1 VTPRR
6 VADPAAALLTSTAIV
21 LAAIAASIA
30 VIAIAGQSPG
40 AAVTAMWQGAF
51 GGKEEIA
58 GTLKK
63 MIPLTLIA
71 LAWIV
76 AFRAGRINIGFDGQ
90 IIAGGITA
98 VVVALEVHGLP
109 IYVHLPLAIIAGVL
123 GGAAYAAVPAW
134 LWAYRHV
141 SEIITT
147 LLLNFVAIQ
156 ILNWVVRGPL
166 QESTH
171 GFAETDLLPHSATWP
186 TLLPDTS
193 LTWDVL
199 LIPVAVVL
207 VAFILRRTTVG
218 FQLRLTGASEE
229 AARYAGTRTVRVG
242 ALAIVAS
249 GAIAGLVGSSLILG
263 SESGVMADGFS
274 ASYGFDGIVTA
285 LLARNSPIG
294 CIPAALLI
302 AALRQ
307 GGGLMEARVGVSSSL
322 VLITQ
327 GLVVVLLAGWPL
339 MLFWW
344 RGRKRRAARDT
355 AGPAVEST

>member
-1 VTPRR
+1 MTLRR
-6 VADPAAALLTSTAIV
+6 FADPAAALLTSAGIV
-21 LAAIAASIA
+21 LVAIAASLA
-30 VIAIAGQSPG
+30 VIAVAGQSPG
-40 AAVTAMWQGAF
+40 DAATAMWQGAF

-98 VVVALEVHGLP
+98 AVVALEVHGLP
-109 IYVHLPLAIIAGVL
+109 IYVHLPLGIVAGVL
-123 GGAAYAAVPAW
+123 GGTVYAGVAAW
-134 LWAYRHV
+134 LWAYRNV

-199 LIPVAVVL
+199 LIPIAVVL

-218 FQLRLTGASEE
+218 FQLRLTG
-229 AARYAGTRTVRVG
+229 
-242 ALAIVAS
+242 
-249 GAIAGLVGSSLILG
+249 
-263 SESGVMADGFS
+263 
-274 ASYGFDGIVTA
+274 
-285 LLARNSPIG
+285 
-294 CIPAALLI
+294 
-302 AALRQ
+302 
-307 GGGLMEARVGVSSSL
+307 
-322 VLITQ
+322 
-327 GLVVVLLAGWPL
+327 
-339 MLFWW
+339 
-344 RGRKRRAARDT
+344 
-355 AGPAVEST
+355 